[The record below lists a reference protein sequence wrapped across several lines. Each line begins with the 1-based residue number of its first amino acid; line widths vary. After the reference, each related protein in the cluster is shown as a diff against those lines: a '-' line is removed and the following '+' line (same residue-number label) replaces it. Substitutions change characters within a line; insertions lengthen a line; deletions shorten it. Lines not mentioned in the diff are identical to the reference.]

1 MRTFVASC
9 MSVVLL
15 LTASTARAACVETAP
30 DYTTCLERLVLT
42 QSDALNYHAQRETL
56 LTQRLEIKT
65 EQITILQQD
74 REQLVQALTA
84 AKDAGTAASGWW
96 NSPGL
101 WLGIGLFL
109 GSAVTIGVGVAAS
122 QAWRH

>member
-9 MSVVLL
+9 MSAVLL
-15 LTASTARAACVETAP
+15 LTASTASAVCVETAP
-30 DYTTCLERLVLT
+30 DYTTCLEHLVLT
-42 QSDALNYHAQRETL
+42 QSDTLNYHLQRETI
-56 LTQRLEIKT
+56 LTQRLDLKT

-74 REQLVQALTA
+74 REQLVQALTS
-84 AKDAGTAASGWW
+84 AKDAVATASGWW
-96 NSPGL
+96 NSHGL